1 MKISGITQKS
11 LNYHNFYRSKFFS
24 LLIKLLL
31 KLLMKTNSI
40 FFDFMLVNSLIR
52 LTYFFFG
59 DAFRVQL
66 YTLSSHFCTHS
77 GRVSGTIIHIFK
89 SCFLTKKLLLK
100 WLDNGFI
107 CTQNASPNINMDCR

>member
-59 DAFRVQL
+59 DAFRAQL

-89 SCFLTKKLLLK
+89 SCLLTKKLLLK
-100 WLDNGFI
+100 LVDNGFI